1 MKGLRPQQQHRN
13 KWGSFD
19 IALLDED
26 ESDVLQILVVTES
39 SLSRNE
45 ENGRRQQKL
54 KSNEA

>member
-1 MKGLRPQQQHRN
+1 MKVLRPRQQHRN
-13 KWGSFD
+13 GWGCFD

-45 ENGRRQQKL
+45 ENGRRQRQL